1 MYGNFLRLKDTIGSG
16 VMLPTHRG
24 VFPHGII
31 PSSGGTFVEKKGAL
45 GNILIIIAG
54 LFWGSMGIFVRHL
67 NGLGFTSI
75 QVACLRLVMAGVLFA
90 LILLIKDPKGF
101 RINVRDIPL
110 FLALGLVSILFFTCC
125 YFTAIRLM
133 TMSTAAI
140 LLYTSP
146 IWVMILAIIFL
157 KEKVTSKKIIALVL
171 AFAGCVLVSGFG
183 GKVSIIGILV
193 GLGSGLGYGLY
204 SIFGTFALKK
214 YSPLTVTCYTFLIAG
229 LGSIVVSN
237 PVDLAAKISAADN
250 KLALFGFVLLTSVVT
265 AVKPFLLYTLGLNM
279 TTAGKAAVLATVEPA
294 AATLFGFFVMKETV
308 GPAAIAGIALVFAT
322 IIILSVGKKES

>member
-1 MYGNFLRLKDTIGSG
+1 ME
-16 VMLPTHRG
+16 
-24 VFPHGII
+24 
-31 PSSGGTFVEKKGAL
+31 SSKSIT

-67 NGLGFTSI
+67 NDLGFTSI
-75 QVACLRLVMAGVLFA
+75 QVACLRLTMAGILFA
-90 LILLIKDPKGF
+90 VILLIKDPKGF
-101 RINVRDIPL
+101 KIKVQDIPL

-146 IWVMILAIIFL
+146 IWVMVLAIIFL
-157 KEKVTSKKIIALVL
+157 KEKITLQKIIALVL

-183 GKVSIIGILV
+183 GKVTVFGVLV

-214 YSPLTVTCYTFLIAG
+214 YSTFTVTCYTFLIAG
-229 LGSIVVSN
+229 FGSIFVAN
-237 PVDLAAKISAADN
+237 PADLVNKISSAGN
-250 KLALFGFVLLTSVVT
+250 KLSLFGFVLLTSVVT
-265 AVKPFLLYTLGLNM
+265 AVIPFLLYTLGLNR

-294 AATLFGFFVMKETV
+294 AATLFGFFVMGETV
-308 GPAAIAGIALVFAT
+308 GPVAIAGILLVFAA
-322 IIILSVGKKES
+322 IVVLSLRKKEQ

>member
-1 MYGNFLRLKDTIGSG
+1 ME
-16 VMLPTHRG
+16 
-24 VFPHGII
+24 
-31 PSSGGTFVEKKGAL
+31 SSKSIT

-67 NGLGFTSI
+67 NDLGFTSI
-75 QVACLRLVMAGVLFA
+75 QVACLRLTMAGILFA
-90 LILLIKDPKGF
+90 VILLIKDPKDF
-101 RINVRDIPL
+101 KIKVQDIPL

-146 IWVMILAIIFL
+146 IWVMVLAIIFL
-157 KEKVTSKKIIALVL
+157 KEKITLQKIIALVL

-183 GKVSIIGILV
+183 GKVTVFGVLV

-214 YSPLTVTCYTFLIAG
+214 YSTFTVTCYTFLIAG
-229 LGSIVVSN
+229 FGSIFVAN
-237 PVDLAAKISAADN
+237 PADLVNKISSAGN
-250 KLALFGFVLLTSVVT
+250 KLSLFGFVLLTSVVT
-265 AVKPFLLYTLGLNM
+265 AVIPFLLYTLGLNR

-294 AATLFGFFVMKETV
+294 AATLFGFFVMGETV
-308 GPAAIAGIALVFAT
+308 GPVAIAGILLVFAA
-322 IIILSVGKKES
+322 IVVLSLRKKEQ

>member
-1 MYGNFLRLKDTIGSG
+1 M
-16 VMLPTHRG
+16 
-24 VFPHGII
+24 
-31 PSSGGTFVEKKGAL
+31 EKKSYL
-45 GNILIIIAG
+45 GDILIIIAG

-67 NGLGFTSI
+67 NDLGFSSI
-75 QVACLRLVMAGVLFA
+75 QVACLRLTTAGILFA
-90 LILLIKDPKGF
+90 LILLIKDRKGF
-101 RINVRDIPL
+101 KIALRDIPL

-146 IWVMILAIIFL
+146 IWVMVLAIIFL
-157 KEKVTSKKIIALVL
+157 KEKFTIQKLIALIL
-171 AFAGCVLVSGFG
+171 AFAGCILVSGFG
-183 GKVSIIGILV
+183 GKVTVAGILV

-214 YSPLTVTCYTFLIAG
+214 YSPYTVTCYTFLIAG
-229 LGSIVVSN
+229 LGSIFVSD
-237 PVDLAAKISAADN
+237 PVDLVSKISAVEN
-250 KLALFGFVLLTSVVT
+250 KPALFGFVLLTAVVT
-265 AVKPFLLYTLGLNM
+265 AVIPFLLYTLGLNM

-308 GPAAIAGIALVFAT
+308 GPVAIAGILLVFAA
-322 IIILSVGKKES
+322 IAVLSLGKKEA

>member
-1 MYGNFLRLKDTIGSG
+1 M
-16 VMLPTHRG
+16 
-24 VFPHGII
+24 
-31 PSSGGTFVEKKGAL
+31 EKKSYL
-45 GNILIIIAG
+45 GDILIIIAG

-67 NGLGFTSI
+67 NDLGFSSI
-75 QVACLRLVMAGVLFA
+75 QVACLRLTTAGILFA
-90 LILLIKDPKGF
+90 LILLIKDRKGF
-101 RINVRDIPL
+101 KIALRDIPL

-146 IWVMILAIIFL
+146 IWVMVLAIIFL
-157 KEKVTSKKIIALVL
+157 KEKFTIQKLIALIL

-183 GKVSIIGILV
+183 GKVTVVGILV

-214 YSPLTVTCYTFLIAG
+214 YSPYTVTCYTFLIAG
-229 LGSIVVSN
+229 LGSIFVSN
-237 PVDLAAKISAADN
+237 PVDLVSKISAVEN
-250 KLALFGFVLLTSVVT
+250 KPALLGFVLLTAVFGFVLLTSVVT
-265 AVKPFLLYTLGLNM
+265 AVIPFLLYTLGLNM

-308 GPAAIAGIALVFAT
+308 GPVAIAGILLVFAA
-322 IIILSVGKKES
+322 IIVLSLRKKET

>member
-1 MYGNFLRLKDTIGSG
+1 ME
-16 VMLPTHRG
+16 
-24 VFPHGII
+24 
-31 PSSGGTFVEKKGAL
+31 SSKSIT

-67 NGLGFTSI
+67 NALGFTSI
-75 QVACLRLVMAGVLFA
+75 QVACLRLTMAGILFA
-90 LILLIKDPKGF
+90 IILLIKDPKGF
-101 RINVRDIPL
+101 KIKVQDIPL

-146 IWVMILAIIFL
+146 IWVMVLAIIFL
-157 KEKVTSKKIIALVL
+157 KEKITVQKIIALVL

-183 GKVSIIGILV
+183 GKVTLFGILV

-214 YSPLTVTCYTFLIAG
+214 YSTFTVTCYTFLIAG
-229 LGSIVVSN
+229 FGSIFVAN
-237 PVDLAAKISAADN
+237 PVDLANKISAADN
-250 KLALFGFVLLTSVVT
+250 KLSLFGFVLLTSVVT
-265 AVKPFLLYTLGLNM
+265 AVIPFLLYTLGLNR

-294 AATLFGFFVMKETV
+294 AATLFGFFVMGETV
-308 GPAAIAGIALVFAT
+308 GPVAIAGILLVFAA
-322 IIILSVGKKES
+322 IVVLSLRKKEQ

>member
-1 MYGNFLRLKDTIGSG
+1 MGNKS
-16 VMLPTHRG
+16 
-24 VFPHGII
+24 
-31 PSSGGTFVEKKGAL
+31 AL
-45 GNILIIIAG
+45 GNILIIVAG

-67 NGLGFTSI
+67 NVLGFSSI
-75 QVACLRLVMAGVLFA
+75 QVACLRLTTAGVIFA
-90 LILLIKDPKGF
+90 LILLIKDRKGF
-101 RINVRDIPL
+101 RIKARDIPL

-157 KEKVTSKKIIALVL
+157 KEKITLQKILALIL
-171 AFAGCVLVSGFG
+171 AFAGCILVSGFG
-183 GKVSIIGILV
+183 GKVTLIGILV

-214 YSPLTVTCYTFLIAG
+214 YSPYTVTCYTFLIAG
-229 LGSIVVSN
+229 LGSVFAAN
-237 PVDLAAKISAADN
+237 PIDLFAKLSAVEN
-250 KLALFGFVLLTSVVT
+250 KPALIGFVLLTAVVT
-265 AVKPFLLYTLGLNM
+265 AVIPFLLYTLGLNM

-308 GPAAIAGIALVFAT
+308 GPVAICGIFLVFAA
-322 IIILSVGKKES
+322 ILVLSIKKKES

>member
-1 MYGNFLRLKDTIGSG
+1 MKE
-16 VMLPTHRG
+16 
-24 VFPHGII
+24 HG
-31 PSSGGTFVEKKGAL
+31 EKKSTL
-45 GNILIIIAG
+45 GDILIIIAG

-75 QVACLRLVMAGVLFA
+75 QVACVRLVTAGILFS

-101 RINVRDIPL
+101 KIKAKDIPL

-146 IWVMILAIIFL
+146 IWVMVLSVIFL
-157 KEKVTSKKIIALVL
+157 KEKITSRKIIALVL

-183 GKVSIIGILV
+183 GKVTLIGILV

-204 SIFGTFALKK
+204 SIFGTFALKN
-214 YSPLTVTCYTFLIAG
+214 YQPLTVTCYTFLIAG
-229 LGSIVVSN
+229 LGSVFVSN
-237 PVDLAAKISAADN
+237 PVDLISKIQAAGSLP
-250 KLALFGFVLLTSVVT
+250 KLLGFILLTAVIT
-265 AVKPFLLYTLGLNM
+265 AVIPFLLYTSGLNK
-279 TTAGKAAVLATVEPA
+279 TTASKAAVLATVEPA
-294 AATLFGFFVMKETV
+294 AATLFGFFVMKESI
-308 GPAAIAGIALVFAT
+308 GPVAVCGILLVFSAIT
-322 IIILSVGKKES
+322 VLSFRSGKEG

>member
-1 MYGNFLRLKDTIGSG
+1 M
-16 VMLPTHRG
+16 
-24 VFPHGII
+24 
-31 PSSGGTFVEKKGAL
+31 EKKSVL
-45 GNILIIIAG
+45 GDILIIIAG

-75 QVACLRLVMAGVLFA
+75 QVACLRLTMAGLIFA
-90 LILLIKDPKGF
+90 VILLIKEPKGF
-101 RINVRDIPL
+101 KIKPKDIPL

-157 KEKVTSKKIIALVL
+157 KEKVTGRKVIALIL
-171 AFAGCVLVSGFG
+171 AFIGCVLVSGFG
-183 GKVSIIGILV
+183 GKISVIGILV

-204 SIFGTFALKK
+204 SIFGTFALRK
-214 YSPLTVTCYTFLIAG
+214 YSPFTVTTYTFLIAG
-229 LGSIVVSN
+229 LGSILVAN
-237 PVDLAAKISAADN
+237 PVDLADKITKTES
-250 KLALFGFVLLTSVVT
+250 KPGLLGFVLLTSVVT
-265 AVKPFLLYTLGLNM
+265 AVIPFLLYTLGLNR

-294 AATLFGFFVMKETV
+294 AATLFGFFVMGEKI
-308 GPAAIAGIALVFAT
+308 GIIAICGILMVFLA
-322 IIILSVGKKES
+322 IIVLSLREKASK

>member
-1 MYGNFLRLKDTIGSG
+1 MEKKNFLGD
-16 VMLPTHRG
+16 
-24 VFPHGII
+24 
-31 PSSGGTFVEKKGAL
+31 
-45 GNILIIIAG
+45 ILIIIAG

-75 QVACLRLVMAGVLFA
+75 QVACLRLTTAGVIFA

-101 RINVRDIPL
+101 KIKPKDIPL

-146 IWVMILAIIFL
+146 IWVMVLAIIFL
-157 KEKVTSKKIIALVL
+157 KEKITPQKVIALIL
-171 AFAGCVLVSGFG
+171 AFIGCVLVSGFG
-183 GKVSIIGILV
+183 GKVSAIGILV

-204 SIFGTFALKK
+204 SIFGTFALRK
-214 YSPLTVTCYTFLIAG
+214 YSPFTVTTYTFLIAG
-229 LGSIVVSN
+229 LGSILVAN
-237 PVDLAAKISAADN
+237 PMDLADKIAKTES
-250 KLALFGFVLLTSVVT
+250 KPGLLGFVLLTSVVT
-265 AVKPFLLYTLGLNM
+265 AVIPFLLYTLGLNR

-294 AATLFGFFVMKETV
+294 AATLFGFFVMGEKI
-308 GPAAIAGIALVFAT
+308 GIIAICGILMVFLA
-322 IIILSVGKKES
+322 IIVLSIREKASK

>member
-1 MYGNFLRLKDTIGSG
+1 M
-16 VMLPTHRG
+16 
-24 VFPHGII
+24 
-31 PSSGGTFVEKKGAL
+31 EKKGYL
-45 GNILIIIAG
+45 GDILIIIAG

-67 NGLGFTSI
+67 NDLGFSSI
-75 QVACLRLVMAGVLFA
+75 QVACLRLTTAGILFA
-90 LILLIKDPKGF
+90 LILLIKDRKGF
-101 RINVRDIPL
+101 KIALRDIPL

-146 IWVMILAIIFL
+146 IWVMVLAIIFL
-157 KEKVTSKKIIALVL
+157 KEKFTIQKLIALIL
-171 AFAGCVLVSGFG
+171 AFAGCILVSGFG
-183 GKVSIIGILV
+183 GKVTVVGILV

-214 YSPLTVTCYTFLIAG
+214 YSPYTVTCYTFLIAG
-229 LGSIVVSN
+229 LGSIFVAD
-237 PVDLAAKISAADN
+237 PVDLVSKISTVEN
-250 KLALFGFVLLTSVVT
+250 KPALFGFVLLTAVIT
-265 AVKPFLLYTLGLNM
+265 AVIPFLLYTLGLNM

-308 GPAAIAGIALVFAT
+308 GPVAIAGILLVFAA
-322 IIILSVGKKES
+322 IIVLSLRKKEA

>member
-1 MYGNFLRLKDTIGSG
+1 M
-16 VMLPTHRG
+16 
-24 VFPHGII
+24 
-31 PSSGGTFVEKKGAL
+31 EKKGYL
-45 GNILIIIAG
+45 GDILIIIAG

-67 NGLGFTSI
+67 NDLGFSSI
-75 QVACLRLVMAGVLFA
+75 QVACLRLTTAGILFA
-90 LILLIKDPKGF
+90 LILLIKDRKGF
-101 RINVRDIPL
+101 KIALRDIPL

-146 IWVMILAIIFL
+146 IWVMVLAIIFL
-157 KEKVTSKKIIALVL
+157 KEKFTVQKLIALIL
-171 AFAGCVLVSGFG
+171 AFAGCILVSGFG
-183 GKVSIIGILV
+183 GKVTVVGILV

-214 YSPLTVTCYTFLIAG
+214 YSPYTVTCYTFLIAG
-229 LGSIVVSN
+229 LGSIFVAD
-237 PVDLAAKISAADN
+237 PVDLVSKISAIEN
-250 KLALFGFVLLTSVVT
+250 KPALFGFVLLTAVIT
-265 AVKPFLLYTLGLNM
+265 AVIPFLLYTLGLNM

-308 GPAAIAGIALVFAT
+308 GPVAIAGILLVFAA
-322 IIILSVGKKES
+322 IIVLSLRKKEA

>member
-1 MYGNFLRLKDTIGSG
+1 M
-16 VMLPTHRG
+16 
-24 VFPHGII
+24 
-31 PSSGGTFVEKKGAL
+31 EKKGYL
-45 GNILIIIAG
+45 GDILIIIAG

-67 NGLGFTSI
+67 NDLGFSSI
-75 QVACLRLVMAGVLFA
+75 QVACLRLTTAGILFA
-90 LILLIKDPKGF
+90 LILLIKDRKGF
-101 RINVRDIPL
+101 KIALRDIPL

-146 IWVMILAIIFL
+146 IWVMVLAIIFL
-157 KEKVTSKKIIALVL
+157 KEKFTIQKLIALIL

-183 GKVSIIGILV
+183 GKVTVVGILV

-214 YSPLTVTCYTFLIAG
+214 YSPYTVTCYTFLIAG
-229 LGSIVVSN
+229 LGSTFVAD
-237 PVDLAAKISAADN
+237 PVDLVSKISSIEN
-250 KLALFGFVLLTSVVT
+250 KPALFGFVLLTAVVT
-265 AVKPFLLYTLGLNM
+265 AVIPFLLYTLGLNM

-308 GPAAIAGIALVFAT
+308 GPVAIAGILLVFAA
-322 IIILSVGKKES
+322 IIVLSLRKKEA

>member
-1 MYGNFLRLKDTIGSG
+1 M
-16 VMLPTHRG
+16 
-24 VFPHGII
+24 
-31 PSSGGTFVEKKGAL
+31 EKKGYL
-45 GNILIIIAG
+45 GDILIIIAG

-67 NGLGFTSI
+67 NDLGFSSI
-75 QVACLRLVMAGVLFA
+75 QVACLRLTTAGILFA
-90 LILLIKDPKGF
+90 LILLIKDRKGF
-101 RINVRDIPL
+101 KIALRDIPL

-146 IWVMILAIIFL
+146 IWVMVLAIIFL
-157 KEKVTSKKIIALVL
+157 KEKFTIQKLIALIL

-183 GKVSIIGILV
+183 GKVTVVGILV

-214 YSPLTVTCYTFLIAG
+214 YSPYTVTCYTFLIAG
-229 LGSIVVSN
+229 LGSIFVAN
-237 PVDLAAKISAADN
+237 PVDLISKISAIEN
-250 KLALFGFVLLTSVVT
+250 KPALFGFVLLTAVVT
-265 AVKPFLLYTLGLNM
+265 AVIPFLLYTLGLNM

-308 GPAAIAGIALVFAT
+308 GPVAIAGILLVFAA
-322 IIILSVGKKES
+322 IIVLSLRKKEA

>member
-1 MYGNFLRLKDTIGSG
+1 M
-16 VMLPTHRG
+16 
-24 VFPHGII
+24 
-31 PSSGGTFVEKKGAL
+31 EKKGYL
-45 GNILIIIAG
+45 GDILIIIAG

-67 NGLGFTSI
+67 NDLGFSSI
-75 QVACLRLVMAGVLFA
+75 QVACLRLTTAGILFA
-90 LILLIKDPKGF
+90 LILLIKDRKGF
-101 RINVRDIPL
+101 KIALRDIPL

-157 KEKVTSKKIIALVL
+157 KEKFTIQKLIALIL

-183 GKVSIIGILV
+183 GKVTVMGILV

-214 YSPLTVTCYTFLIAG
+214 YSPYTVTCYTFLIAG
-229 LGSIVVSN
+229 LGSIFVSN
-237 PVDLAAKISAADN
+237 PVDLVSKISTIEN
-250 KLALFGFVLLTSVVT
+250 KPALFGFILLTAVVT
-265 AVKPFLLYTLGLNM
+265 AVIPFLLYTLGLNM

-308 GPAAIAGIALVFAT
+308 GPVAIAGILLVFAA
-322 IIILSVGKKES
+322 IIVLSLRKKEA

>member
-1 MYGNFLRLKDTIGSG
+1 M
-16 VMLPTHRG
+16 
-24 VFPHGII
+24 
-31 PSSGGTFVEKKGAL
+31 EKKGYL
-45 GNILIIIAG
+45 GDILIIIAG

-67 NGLGFTSI
+67 NDLGFSSI
-75 QVACLRLVMAGVLFA
+75 QVACLRLTTAGILFA
-90 LILLIKDPKGF
+90 LILLIEDRKGF
-101 RINVRDIPL
+101 KIALRDIPL

-146 IWVMILAIIFL
+146 IWVMVLAIIFL
-157 KEKVTSKKIIALVL
+157 KEKFTIQKLIALIL
-171 AFAGCVLVSGFG
+171 AFAGCILVSGFG
-183 GKVSIIGILV
+183 GKVTVMGILV

-214 YSPLTVTCYTFLIAG
+214 YSPYTVTCYTFLIAG
-229 LGSIVVSN
+229 LGSIFVAD
-237 PVDLAAKISAADN
+237 PVDLVSKISSIEN
-250 KLALFGFVLLTSVVT
+250 KPALFGFVLLTAVVT
-265 AVKPFLLYTLGLNM
+265 AVIPFLLYTLGLNM

-308 GPAAIAGIALVFAT
+308 GPVAIAGILLVFAA
-322 IIILSVGKKES
+322 IIVLSLRKKEA

>member
-1 MYGNFLRLKDTIGSG
+1 MENTAA
-16 VMLPTHRG
+16 
-24 VFPHGII
+24 
-31 PSSGGTFVEKKGAL
+31 KKSPL
-45 GNILIIIAG
+45 GDILIIIAG
-54 LFWGSMGIFVRHL
+54 LFWGSMGIFVRNL

-75 QVACLRLVMAGVLFA
+75 QVACVRLVTAGIIFA

-101 RINVRDIPL
+101 RISIKDIPL

-146 IWVMILAIIFL
+146 IWVMVLSVIFL
-157 KEKVTSKKIIALVL
+157 KEKITSRKITALIL

-183 GKVSIIGILV
+183 GKVTLTGVLA

-214 YSPLTVTCYTFLIAG
+214 YKPLTVTCYTFLIAG
-229 LGSIVVSN
+229 LSSVFVSD
-237 PVDLAAKISAADN
+237 PADLISKISAAESMP
-250 KLALFGFVLLTSVVT
+250 KLFGFIVLTAIVT
-265 AVKPFLLYTLGLNM
+265 AVIPFLLYTVGLNM
-279 TTAGKAAVLATVEPA
+279 TTASKAAVLATVEPA
-294 AATLFGFFVMKETV
+294 AATLFGFFVMKETI
-308 GPAAIAGIALVFAT
+308 GPAAICGIVLVFAAIT
-322 IIILSVGKKES
+322 VLSVQPRKEK

>member
-1 MYGNFLRLKDTIGSG
+1 MD
-16 VMLPTHRG
+16 
-24 VFPHGII
+24 
-31 PSSGGTFVEKKGAL
+31 KKSVL
-45 GNILIIIAG
+45 GDILIIIAG

-75 QVACLRLVMAGVLFA
+75 QVACLRLTMAGVIFA

-101 RINVRDIPL
+101 KIKPKDIPL

-157 KEKVTSKKIIALVL
+157 KEKITLNKIIALVL
-171 AFAGCVLVSGFG
+171 AFIGCVLVSGFG
-183 GKVSIIGILV
+183 GKISVVGILV

-204 SIFGTFALKK
+204 SIFGTFALRK
-214 YSPLTVTCYTFLIAG
+214 YSPYTVTTYTFLIAG
-229 LGSIVVSN
+229 LGSIFVAN
-237 PVDLAAKISAADN
+237 PADLADKIS
-250 KLALFGFVLLTSVVT
+250 KTESLPGLLGFVLLTSVVT
-265 AVKPFLLYTLGLNM
+265 AVIPFLLYTLGLNK
-279 TTAGKAAVLATVEPA
+279 TSAGKAAVLATVEPA
-294 AATLFGFFVMKETV
+294 AATLFGFFVMGETL
-308 GPAAIAGIALVFAT
+308 GPVAICGILLVFAA
-322 IIILSVGKKES
+322 IIVLSIQRKK

>member
-1 MYGNFLRLKDTIGSG
+1 ME
-16 VMLPTHRG
+16 
-24 VFPHGII
+24 
-31 PSSGGTFVEKKGAL
+31 SSKSIT

-67 NGLGFTSI
+67 NDLGFTSI
-75 QVACLRLVMAGVLFA
+75 QVACLRLTMAGILFA
-90 LILLIKDPKGF
+90 VILLIKDPKGF
-101 RINVRDIPL
+101 KISLKDIPL

-146 IWVMILAIIFL
+146 IWVMVLAIIFL
-157 KEKVTSKKIIALVL
+157 KEKITLQKIIALVL

-183 GKVSIIGILV
+183 GKVTVFGVLV

-214 YSPLTVTCYTFLIAG
+214 YSTFTVTCYTFLIAG
-229 LGSIVVSN
+229 FGSIFVAN
-237 PVDLAAKISAADN
+237 PADLVNKISSAEN
-250 KLALFGFVLLTSVVT
+250 KLSLFGFVLLTSVVT
-265 AVKPFLLYTLGLNM
+265 AVIPFLLYTLGLNR

-294 AATLFGFFVMKETV
+294 AATLFGFFVMGETV
-308 GPAAIAGIALVFAT
+308 GPVAIAGILLVFAA
-322 IIILSVGKKES
+322 IVVLSLRKKEQ

>member
-1 MYGNFLRLKDTIGSG
+1 M
-16 VMLPTHRG
+16 
-24 VFPHGII
+24 
-31 PSSGGTFVEKKGAL
+31 EKKNWL
-45 GNILIIIAG
+45 GDILIIIAG

-67 NGLGFTSI
+67 NDLGFSSI
-75 QVACLRLVMAGVLFA
+75 QVACLRLTTAGILFA
-90 LILLIKDPKGF
+90 LILLIKDRKGF
-101 RINVRDIPL
+101 KIKVRDIPL

-146 IWVMILAIIFL
+146 IWVMILAIIIL
-157 KEKVTSKKIIALVL
+157 KEKITARKVIALIL

-183 GKVSIIGILV
+183 GKVTVVGILV

-214 YSPLTVTCYTFLIAG
+214 YSPYTVTCYTFIIAG
-229 LGSIVVSN
+229 LGSIIVSN
-237 PVDLAAKISAADN
+237 PPELFAKISAVEN
-250 KLALFGFVLLTSVVT
+250 KPALIGFVLLTSVVT
-265 AVKPFLLYTLGLNM
+265 AVIPFLLYTLGLNM

-294 AATLFGFFVMKETV
+294 AATLFGFFVMGETV
-308 GPAAIAGIALVFAT
+308 GPVAVAGIALVFSA
-322 IIILSVGKKES
+322 IIILSIQRKEKAGV

>member
-1 MYGNFLRLKDTIGSG
+1 M
-16 VMLPTHRG
+16 
-24 VFPHGII
+24 
-31 PSSGGTFVEKKGAL
+31 EKKGYL
-45 GNILIIIAG
+45 GDILIIIAG

-67 NGLGFTSI
+67 NDLGFSSI
-75 QVACLRLVMAGVLFA
+75 QVACLRLTTAGILFA
-90 LILLIKDPKGF
+90 LILLIKDRKGF
-101 RINVRDIPL
+101 KIALRDIPL

-146 IWVMILAIIFL
+146 IWVMVLAIIFL
-157 KEKVTSKKIIALVL
+157 KEKFTIQKLIALIL
-171 AFAGCVLVSGFG
+171 AFAGCILVSGFG
-183 GKVSIIGILV
+183 GKVTVMGILV

-214 YSPLTVTCYTFLIAG
+214 YSPYTVTCYTFLIAG
-229 LGSIVVSN
+229 LGSIFVAD
-237 PVDLAAKISAADN
+237 PVDLVSKISTVEN
-250 KLALFGFVLLTSVVT
+250 KPALFCFVLLTAVVT
-265 AVKPFLLYTLGLNM
+265 AVIPFLLYTLGLNM

-308 GPAAIAGIALVFAT
+308 GPVAIAGILLVFAA
-322 IIILSVGKKES
+322 IIVLSLRKKEA

>member
-1 MYGNFLRLKDTIGSG
+1 MGNKS
-16 VMLPTHRG
+16 
-24 VFPHGII
+24 
-31 PSSGGTFVEKKGAL
+31 AL
-45 GNILIIIAG
+45 GNILIIVAG

-67 NGLGFTSI
+67 NVLGFSSI
-75 QVACLRLVMAGVLFA
+75 QVACLRLTTAGVIFA
-90 LILLIKDPKGF
+90 LILLIKDRKGF
-101 RINVRDIPL
+101 RIKARDIPL

-157 KEKVTSKKIIALVL
+157 KEKITLQKILALIL
-171 AFAGCVLVSGFG
+171 AFAGCILVSGFG
-183 GKVSIIGILV
+183 GKVTLIGILV

-214 YSPLTVTCYTFLIAG
+214 YSPYTVTCYTFLIAG
-229 LGSIVVSN
+229 LGSVFAAN
-237 PVDLAAKISAADN
+237 PIDLFAKISAVEN
-250 KLALFGFVLLTSVVT
+250 KPALIGFVLLTAVVT
-265 AVKPFLLYTLGLNM
+265 AVIPFLLYTLGLNM

-308 GPAAIAGIALVFAT
+308 GPVAICGIFLVFAA
-322 IIILSVGKKES
+322 IIVLSIKKKES

>member
-1 MYGNFLRLKDTIGSG
+1 MKESSLKGD
-16 VMLPTHRG
+16 
-24 VFPHGII
+24 
-31 PSSGGTFVEKKGAL
+31 
-45 GNILIIIAG
+45 ILIIIAG

-67 NGLGFTSI
+67 NSLGFTSI
-75 QVACLRLVMAGVLFA
+75 QVACLRLVMAGLLFS

-101 RINVRDIPL
+101 KIKLKDIPL

-146 IWVMILAIIFL
+146 IWVMILAVIFL
-157 KEKVTSKKIIALVL
+157 KEKITVRKVISLML

-183 GKVSIIGILV
+183 GKVTAVGILV

-214 YSPLTVTCYTFLIAG
+214 YSPYTVTCYTFLIAG
-229 LGSIVVSN
+229 IGSVAVAN
-237 PVDLAAKISAADN
+237 PADLAAKISLVDN
-250 KLALFGFVLLTSVVT
+250 HLTLFGFVLLTSVVT
-265 AVKPFLLYTLGLNM
+265 AVIPFLLYTLGLNR
-279 TTAGKAAVLATVEPA
+279 TTAGRAAVLATVEPA
-294 AATLFGFFVMKETV
+294 AATVFGFFVMKETV
-308 GPAAIAGIALVFAT
+308 GPVAVAGIILVFAA
-322 IIILSVGKKES
+322 IIILSVKNGKEKLS

>member
-1 MYGNFLRLKDTIGSG
+1 MN
-16 VMLPTHRG
+16 
-24 VFPHGII
+24 
-31 PSSGGTFVEKKGAL
+31 VEKKGYL
-45 GNILIIIAG
+45 GDILIIIAG

-67 NGLGFTSI
+67 NDLGFTSI
-75 QVACLRLVMAGVLFA
+75 QVACLRLTVAGLLFA

-101 RINVRDIPL
+101 KISPRDIPL

-157 KEKVTSKKIIALVL
+157 KEKITVQKIIALVL

-183 GKVSIIGILV
+183 GKVTVTGILV

-214 YSPLTVTCYTFLIAG
+214 YSPYAVTCYTFLIAG
-229 LGSIVVSN
+229 LGSVAVSD
-237 PVDLAAKISAADN
+237 PADLFSKISAVDN
-250 KLALFGFVLLTSVVT
+250 KLSLFGFVLLTSIVT
-265 AVKPFLLYTLGLNM
+265 AVIPFLLYTLGLNR
-279 TTAGKAAVLATVEPA
+279 TSAGKAAVLATVEPA
-294 AATLFGFFVMKETV
+294 AAPLFGVIVMNETI
-308 GPAAIAGIALVFAT
+308 GPVAVAGIILVFAA
-322 IIILSVGKKES
+322 IFVLSLKKKEV

>member
-1 MYGNFLRLKDTIGSG
+1 MGNKNTQ
-16 VMLPTHRG
+16 
-24 VFPHGII
+24 
-31 PSSGGTFVEKKGAL
+31 KNNAL
-45 GNILIIIAG
+45 GDILIITAG

-67 NGLGFTSI
+67 NSLGFSSI
-75 QVACLRLVMAGVLFA
+75 QVACLRLVTAGILFA

-101 RINVRDIPL
+101 KIRARDIPL
-110 FLALGLVSILFFTCC
+110 FLALGIVSILFFTCC

-157 KEKVTSKKIIALVL
+157 KEKITFQKIIALVL

-183 GKVSIIGILV
+183 GKVTVIGILV

-214 YSPLTVTCYTFLIAG
+214 YTPFTVTCYTFLIAG
-229 LGSIVVSN
+229 AGSIVVSN
-237 PVDLAAKISAADN
+237 PADLWAKISAVDN
-250 KLALFGFVLLTSVVT
+250 KLSLLGFVLLTSVVT
-265 AVKPFLLYTLGLNM
+265 AVIPFLLYTLGLNR

-294 AATLFGFFVMKETV
+294 AATLFGFFVMKETI
-308 GPAAIAGIALVFAT
+308 GPVAICGIVLVFAA
-322 IIILSVGKKES
+322 IIVLSIRKT